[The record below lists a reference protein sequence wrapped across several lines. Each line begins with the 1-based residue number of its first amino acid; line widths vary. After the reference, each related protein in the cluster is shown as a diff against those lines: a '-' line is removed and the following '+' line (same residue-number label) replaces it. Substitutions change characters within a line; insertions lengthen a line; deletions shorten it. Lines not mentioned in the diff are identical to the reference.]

1 MLGPSMMTILCLR
14 CEERKPGAGGKVV
27 MRWSSLRR
35 LPGLLGCDVSGYD
48 GEIPVSLFTGINV
61 DAATRPWRRDR
72 LRAPAVPTNS
82 RLVWVRKRGKT
93 RGNQPVSLRRSGGG
107 RVVAG
112 KGYLG
117 GLAVG

>member
-35 LPGLLGCDVSGYD
+35 FPGLLGCDVSGYD

-61 DAATRPWRRDR
+61 DAATRGVKDLTLQFRTAISASPPKVGVRSVHLDVGQGP
-72 LRAPAVPTNS
+72 LADSCAAP
-82 RLVWVRKRGKT
+82 KG
-93 RGNQPVSLRRSGGG
+93 RGNPSLI
-107 RVVAG
+107 
-112 KGYLG
+112 
-117 GLAVG
+117 